1 MNNSMKG
8 IGQRRTGPQ
17 LFFFFFSFLSPD
29 VGILATIA
37 IGLLIRALNI
47 Q

>member
-17 LFFFFFSFLSPD
+17 LSLSWCRDPCNYRHW
-29 VGILATIA
+29 LAYRGT
-37 IGLLIRALNI
+37 
-47 Q
+47 